1 MAKVVKCLPALQ
13 AQRSER
19 ERERER
25 ERESEREKASG
36 ILYLLTYASKVK
48 ENEDVLR

>member
-19 ERERER
+19 ERER
-25 ERESEREKASG
+25 EREKASG